1 MVKRSDLGP
10 AEWDGL
16 RKGLVGAGMLVSLSD
31 RDLSDSF
38 GEASA
43 MAKFLAGQQVAG
55 STELIRE
62 LARAGGGSPFG
73 FTAKPDRVH
82 AETMTALS
90 SSITILTAKAPDEVE
105 PYRELVMGV
114 STAVA
119 DAKGGESPVEVAMID
134 RIRTA
139 LAGG

>member
-1 MVKRSDLGP
+1 MVTRSDLDP
-10 AEWDGL
+10 PEWDGL

-62 LARAGGGSPFG
+62 LAKAGGGSPFG
-73 FTAKPDRVH
+73 FTAKPDRVL

-90 SSITILTAKAPDEVE
+90 SSITILTAKAPDEIE
-105 PYRELVMGV
+105 PYRALVIGV
-114 STAVA
+114 ATAVA
-119 DAKGGESPVEVAMID
+119 DAKSGESPVEVAMIHQ
-134 RIRTA
+134 IQAA
-139 LAGG
+139 LGVG